1 METEKGIDKMNKIEV
16 MPIDVSQC
24 EVAERETNEV
34 MQAVEAIDIKDQ
46 PSYESTATIRKSANA
61 KVKELDIERKKLK
74 DPIIEAGKR
83 IDDLFRKPIDM
94 CKKVVQ
100 TCDVMM
106 LTWSDL
112 QEKKRKKEQDR
123 LNEIAEKKRIAA
135 EAKADKAREEG
146 DDTKAE
152 KYEEKAAEVIA
163 PVAQES
169 TEKPKGVSYI
179 TRYSGEVTDFSI
191 LPDAYKMVDQSM
203 LNKTIQAQKGTL
215 PIPGVKITSSK
226 TVSTRG

>member
-1 METEKGIDKMNKIEV
+1 MDEAKKQV
-16 MPIDVSQC
+16 MS
-24 EVAERETNEV
+24 
-34 MQAVEAIDIKDQ
+34 
-46 PSYESTATIRKSANA
+46 
-61 KVKELDIERKKLK
+61 
-74 DPIIEAGKR
+74 
-83 IDDLFRKPIDM
+83 LFNKPIGI
-94 CKKVVQ
+94 CKEIVQ

-106 LTWSDL
+106 ITWTDL
-112 QEKKRKKEQDR
+112 QERKRRKEQAR
-123 LNEIAEKKRIAA
+123 LDEIAEKKRIAA
-135 EAKADKAREEG
+135 EEKAEKAREEG
-146 DDTKAE
+146 NETKAE

-163 PVAQES
+163 PVAQER

-179 TRYSGEVTDFSI
+179 TRWSGEVTDFSI